1 MTTANTTS
9 NTISNRALTA
19 EPAPLEGTTFAD
31 VLPGLPVAALADHAR
46 HASPDDVATALG
58 RAVAGRATLE
68 DFAALLSPAA
78 GARLEDLGQAA
89 RRITEQ
95 RFGRTVHLY
104 APLYL
109 SNDCTSTCTYCG
121 FAMNLDVVR
130 RSLTPAEVDREAAHL
145 VGQGFRHVLLVAAEH
160 VKHVSP
166 DYLEL
171 VLRRLHPTIPSLS
184 IETQVW
190 ATDVYEQL
198 VAAGCEGV
206 VVYQET
212 YDPDTYRKVHIAGM
226 KRHYGARLTAP
237 ERAARAGARRVGIGA
252 LYGLHDDWREDA
264 VAVAAHADWLMRT
277 YWRLGVSASFPR
289 IRPSASGYQPRS
301 DLDDRAFVQLV
312 AAMRLFAHDL
322 GLVLSTREDPRLR
335 DGILPFGITQMSAG
349 SSTEPGGYEDAG
361 ASEEQFAISDE
372 RSPTEVADMLRV
384 RGYDPV
390 WKDWSA
396 ALSDGGV
403 EQL

>member
-1 MTTANTTS
+1 MTAASDT
-9 NTISNRALTA
+9 SNRALTA
-19 EPAPLEGTTFAD
+19 EATAPCGPTFAD
-31 VLPGLPVAALADHAR
+31 HLPGVPIAGLADHAR
-46 HASPDDVATALG
+46 SATAGDVSAAIG
-58 RAVAGRATLE
+58 RALDGRATLE
-68 DFAALLSPAA
+68 DLAALLSPAA
-78 GARLEDLGQAA
+78 GARLEELGQAA
-89 RRITEQ
+89 RQITEQ
-95 RFGRTVHLY
+95 RFGRTIHLY

-121 FAMNLDVVR
+121 FAMNLDVRR
-130 RSLTPAEVDREAAHL
+130 RSLTPTEVDREAAHL
-145 VGQGFRHVLLVAAEH
+145 TGQGFRHVLLVAAEH

-166 DYLEL
+166 TYLEL
-171 VLRRLHPTIPSLS
+171 VLQRLHPAIPSLS

-190 ATDVYEQL
+190 STEVYERL

-212 YDPDTYRKVHIAGM
+212 YDPDTYRQVHVAGM
-226 KRHYGARLTAP
+226 KRHYEPRLTAP
-237 ERAARAGARRVGIGA
+237 ERAARAGVRRVGIGA

-264 VAVAAHADWLMRT
+264 MAVAAHADWLMRT
-277 YWRLGVSASFPR
+277 YWKLGVSVSFPR

-301 DLDDRAFVQLV
+301 DLDDRTFVQLV

-335 DGILPFGITQMSAG
+335 DGILPFGITRMSAG
-349 SSTEPGGYEDAG
+349 SSTEPGGYEDG
-361 ASEEQFAISDE
+361 GQSEEQFSISDE
-372 RSPTEVADMLRV
+372 RSPAEVATMLRA

-396 ALSDGGV
+396 ALSGDGL